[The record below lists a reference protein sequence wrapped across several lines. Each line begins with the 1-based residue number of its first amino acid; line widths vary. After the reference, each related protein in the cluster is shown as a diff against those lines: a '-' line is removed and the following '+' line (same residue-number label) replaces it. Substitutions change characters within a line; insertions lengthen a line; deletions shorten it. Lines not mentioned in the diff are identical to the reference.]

1 MKDLSIAFFLFRKFR
16 KSQEQLQEGP
26 KHPLL
31 KYKRGSIDN
40 AAFDQRL
47 QEQVSV

>member
-1 MKDLSIAFFLFRKFR
+1 MNKREPLLN
-16 KSQEQLQEGP
+16 SQEQLQDGP

-40 AAFDQRL
+40 AAFDQRF
-47 QEQVSV
+47 QDQVIKDNA